1 MNFPIYLIDIT
12 SEDIRFMLD
21 AGFIRLCCHQLWVDE
36 KSEHRMGGPERSGM
50 SMGLDIV
57 WFKPDII

>member
-12 SEDIRFMLD
+12 SEDIRSMLD
-21 AGFIRLCCHQLWVDE
+21 AGFIRLWCHQLWVDE
-36 KSEHRMGGPERSGM
+36 KSEHRMGRPERSRM